1 MAPKITC
8 KLKIVGVKTFQGVT
22 RIAFYTEPHVANN
35 FETFGT
41 LEPGADKNFYLL
53 KVDPR
58 YDADEV
64 IEYMESW
71 A

>member
-1 MAPKITC
+1 MAPEMIC
-8 KLKIVGVKTFQGVT
+8 KLKIVGVKVFQGVT
-22 RIAFYTEPHVANN
+22 CIALYTEPHVANN

-41 LEPGADKNFYLL
+41 LEPQADKNFYLL

-64 IEYMESW
+64 IKHMESW